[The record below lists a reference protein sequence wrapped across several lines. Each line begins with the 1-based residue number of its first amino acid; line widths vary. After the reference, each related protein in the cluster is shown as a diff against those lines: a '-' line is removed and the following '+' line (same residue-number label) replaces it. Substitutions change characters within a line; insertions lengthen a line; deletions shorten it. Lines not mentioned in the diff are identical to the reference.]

1 MSSSSIQVI
10 LDRIKYFLML
20 VLNLIAR
27 SIDVIIQKKLF
38 QKSASDSLRQG
49 RQVIHGNFKYIPM
62 GTSLILLGL
71 TYSNALFLVYTSYK

>member
-27 SIDVIIQKKLF
+27 AIDVIIQKKLF

-49 RQVIHGNFKYIPM
+49 RQVIHGN
-62 GTSLILLGL
+62 LL
-71 TYSNALFLVYTSYK
+71 SCPNEINF